1 MCALIHVDGDCHC
14 STYCIQLYRVN
25 IHVIV
30 FFISAG
36 LISSQ
41 SAGMFTREQSTNIN
55 DVIVACL
62 NSWTWMHLRK

>member
-1 MCALIHVDGDCHC
+1 MCALIHVDSDCHC

-30 FFISAG
+30 FFISG
-36 LISSQ
+36 Q
-41 SAGMFTREQSTNIN
+41 SAGMFMREQSTNIN
-55 DVIVACL
+55 DLIVACL